1 MMLDPCRDLRGALGA
16 AALAGGDPAD
26 DIALRAHLDG
36 CPACRAELRELT
48 LVASALTMV
57 PFGALEAAPEE
68 PSGALGARVLE
79 RLARERDEVRARR
92 MRRMFV
98 GAGSLAGVAA
108 AVIALVLVI
117 GNGGGNGPAGLRV
130 ALPAVGRERA
140 TATATLRSKDAG
152 TEVVMQ
158 VTGLHRGDY
167 YWLWITDEDGRR
179 LGAGTFQG
187 SDHPIAPRF
196 TAAMPLSEAR
206 RIWVTDDNNNVV
218 LDAPV
223 PLST

>member
-1 MMLDPCRDLRGALGA
+1 MLDPCRDLRGALAA
-16 AALAGGDPAD
+16 AALGAIDPAD
-26 DIALRAHLDG
+26 EIALRAHLDG
-36 CPACRAELRELT
+36 CAACREELRDLT
-48 LVASALTMV
+48 LVARALAAV
-57 PFGALEAAPEE
+57 PLAAVDAAPAE
-68 PSGALGARVLE
+68 PSGALGSRVLE
-79 RLARERDEVRARR
+79 RLARERGAMHSRR
-92 MRRMFV
+92 LRRSFV
-98 GAGSLAGVAA
+98 GAGALASVAA
-108 AVIALVLVI
+108 AVIAAVLVI
-117 GNGGGNGPAGLRV
+117 GAGGGPAGTRV
-130 ALPAVGRERA
+130 VLPGVGNERA

-152 TEVVMQ
+152 TEVEMK

-187 SDHPIAPRF
+187 SDHPIEHQF

-206 RIWVTDDNNNVV
+206 RIWVTDDNHQVV